1 MNNLQEKIQYRDPYD
16 EKVIRERIRR
26 RKEAERRRR
35 KKQKQMLLAC
45 VAIVIVCVLAIV
57 LISSIENNISTGNL
71 TAGSIEEEKSPYEKL
86 SYYKEDNFERYE
98 AYAHLNPDMAV
109 EDVVWRVNAN
119 LDKPKYEYDILVSG
133 YDIDMIVNKYY
144 KVPDDYTPQDL
155 ALFENNYYLRKEAGE
170 AYEKMRDD
178 AAKENLKIY
187 ITSAYRSVEYQ
198 RGLYNRY
205 LGRDPQE
212 AVDRYSAR
220 PGHSEHHLGLAIDLG
235 APGGSQREFIKTPEY
250 EWVKENCHKY
260 GFIIRYLEETE
271 EITGYEFEPWH
282 IRYVGVD
289 VSTDMKNKGINNF
302 EEYHVKYLE

>member
-1 MNNLQEKIQYRDPYD
+1 MNDVQEKIPIRDPYD

-26 RKEAERRRR
+26 RKEAEKRRR
-35 KKQKQMLLAC
+35 KRQKQILLSCAITVIIC
-45 VAIVIVCVLAIV
+45 VVAIVAL
-57 LISSIENNISTGNL
+57 LLTGKDSSTGNL
-71 TAGSIEEEKSPYEKL
+71 TAGSVEEEKSVYEKIEYCNTDYL
-86 SYYKEDNFERYE
+86 ERYE
-98 AYAHLNPDMAV
+98 AYADLNPDMAV
-109 EDVVWRVNAN
+109 ADIVWRVNAN
-119 LDKPKYEYDILVSG
+119 LDKPKYEYDIPVSG

-144 KVPDDYTPQDL
+144 KVPEDYKPDDL
-155 ALFENNYYLRKEAGE
+155 ELFENYYLRKEAGE
-170 AYEKMRDD
+170 AYEKMRD
-178 AAKENLKIY
+178 AAAEENLKIY

-220 PGHSEHHLGLAIDLG
+220 PGHSEHHLGLAIDIA
-235 APGGSQREFIKTPEY
+235 APGGSQRQFVNTPEY

-282 IRYVGVD
+282 LRYVGAEI
-289 VSTDMKNKGINNF
+289 SNDMKNKNINNF
-302 EEYHVKYLE
+302 EEYHAKYLE